1 MMTIPTDSKKIRAR
15 ISSYKSSLRREKK
28 EYGTISD
35 GSGKRMILFW
45 LYFLLNDHDA
55 ATDYF
60 EWYEAE
66 FPEDMGDP
74 IQHLCWALSL
84 YRMGNGPAAR
94 NRLAI
99 AMLSN
104 SYMIPKILCREMPAK
119 IRTGSNF
126 EWAEYIDD
134 CPPEIFDAI
143 TESDREWIGTEY
155 DSLDFVRLR
164 KNHRE
169 LQEQLETLE
178 VGSERSRVVKQLF
191 SLLRSPLAVDPGA

>member
-15 ISSYKSSLRREKK
+15 ISSYKSSFRREKK
-28 EYGTISD
+28 EHGSISD

-45 LYFLLNDHDA
+45 LYFLLDDHDA
-55 ATDYF
+55 AGEYF

-66 FPEDMGDP
+66 FPDDMGDP

-84 YRMGNGPAAR
+84 HRMDNGTAAR
-94 NRLAI
+94 SRLAI

-104 SYMIPKILCREMPAK
+104 SYMIPKVLGRKMPPK

-143 TESDREWIGTEY
+143 TESDREWMGTEY

-164 KNHRE
+164 KKHRE
-169 LQEQLETLE
+169 LQEKLDKLE
-178 VGSERSRVVKQLF
+178 VGDERSRVVNQLF
-191 SLLRSPLAVDPGA
+191 SLLRSPLA